1 MRNFYVVGNSEKTE
15 AGYVAEIIQEIVKKN
30 NGICHIGSGYVN
42 RHSIPENIECIIT
55 LGGDGTLLK
64 AAGETASL
72 GIPLIGVNLGHLGF
86 LTSVSYDNDINDI
99 KDMLK
104 KLFECNFTIEDR
116 MMLEGI
122 KSEKYTSEVGASKK
136 FTALNEV
143 VIKKT
148 ETVKFTRCKVYVD
161 GEFLNEYSADGI
173 IIATPTGSTA
183 YNLSAGGPI
192 AGTAGRMIIITP
204 ICPHALS
211 RRSIVLSPESIV
223 EVEMIDREDVV
234 KAALFD
240 GEVKLSLNYAERIY
254 IRESSVKTR
263 LVKLKGASFLDNL
276 RRKMNNSI

>member
-1 MRNFYVVGNSEKTE
+1 MRSFYVIGNDGKLKAKQVS
-15 AGYVAEIIQEIVKKN
+15 EIIKN
-30 NGICHIGSGYVN
+30 LIKESGGKCYTVSGYTKRGN
-42 RHSIPENIECIIT
+42 IPEDVDCIIT

-64 AAGETASL
+64 AAGEVAGL

-86 LTSVSYDNDINDI
+86 LTSVGYDNDINNI
-99 KDMLK
+99 KDMLL
-104 KLFECNFTIEDR
+104 KLFEGRFTIEDR
-116 MMLEGI
+116 MMLEGC
-122 KSEKYTSEVGASKK
+122 KCGPSEERK
-136 FTALNEV
+136 FLALNEV
-143 VIKKT
+143 IITKT

-192 AGTAGRMIIITP
+192 AGLAGRMILITP

-223 EVEMIDREDVV
+223 EVEMTDREDVV

-240 GEVKLSLNYAERIY
+240 GEVKLNLDYSERMY
-254 IRESSVKTR
+254 IKESSVKT
-263 LVKLKGASFLDNL
+263 KLIKLQGTSFLDNL
-276 RRKMNNSI
+276 RNKMNNSI

>member
-1 MRNFYVVGNSEKTE
+1 MRSFYIIGNDGKLKAKQVS
-15 AGYVAEIIQEIVKKN
+15 EIIKN
-30 NGICHIGSGYVN
+30 LIKESGGKCYTVSGYTERGN
-42 RHSIPENIECIIT
+42 IPEDVDCIIT

-64 AAGETASL
+64 AAGEVAGL

-86 LTSVSYDNDINDI
+86 LTSVGYDNDINNI
-99 KDMLK
+99 KDMLL
-104 KLFECNFTIEDR
+104 KLFEGRFTIEDR
-116 MMLEGI
+116 MMLEGC
-122 KSEKYTSEVGASKK
+122 KCGPGEERK
-136 FTALNEV
+136 FLALNEV
-143 VIKKT
+143 IITKT

-192 AGTAGRMIIITP
+192 AGLAGRMILITP

-223 EVEMIDREDVV
+223 EVEMTDREDVV

-240 GEVKLSLNYAERIY
+240 GEVKLNLDYSERMY
-254 IRESSVKTR
+254 IKESSVKT
-263 LVKLKGASFLDNL
+263 KLIKLQGTSFLDNL
-276 RRKMNNSI
+276 RNKMNNSI

>member
-1 MRNFYVVGNSEKTE
+1 MRSFYVIGNNGKLKAKQVS
-15 AGYVAEIIQEIVKKN
+15 EIIKN
-30 NGICHIGSGYVN
+30 LIKESGGKCYTVSGYTKRGN
-42 RHSIPENIECIIT
+42 IPEDVDCIIT

-64 AAGETASL
+64 AAGEVAGL

-86 LTSVSYDNDINDI
+86 LTSVGYDNDINNI
-99 KDMLK
+99 KDMLL
-104 KLFECNFTIEDR
+104 KLFEGRFTIEDR
-116 MMLEGI
+116 MMLEGC
-122 KSEKYTSEVGASKK
+122 KCGPGEERK
-136 FTALNEV
+136 FLALNEV
-143 VIKKT
+143 IITKT

-192 AGTAGRMIIITP
+192 AGLAGRMILITP

-223 EVEMIDREDVV
+223 EVEMTDREDVV

-240 GEVKLSLNYAERIY
+240 GEVKLNLDYSERMY
-254 IRESSVKTR
+254 IKESSVKT
-263 LVKLKGASFLDNL
+263 KLIKLQGTSFLDNL
-276 RRKMNNSI
+276 RNKMNNSI

>member
-1 MRNFYVVGNSEKTE
+1 MRSFYVIGNDGKLKAKQVS
-15 AGYVAEIIQEIVKKN
+15 EIIKN
-30 NGICHIGSGYVN
+30 LIKESGGKCYTVSGYTERGN
-42 RHSIPENIECIIT
+42 IPEDVDCIIT

-64 AAGETASL
+64 AAGEVAGL

-86 LTSVSYDNDINDI
+86 LTSVGYDNDINNI
-99 KDMLK
+99 KDMLL
-104 KLFECNFTIEDR
+104 KLFEGRFTIEDR
-116 MMLEGI
+116 MMLEGC
-122 KSEKYTSEVGASKK
+122 KCGPGEERK
-136 FTALNEV
+136 FLALNEV
-143 VIKKT
+143 IITKT

-192 AGTAGRMIIITP
+192 AGLAGRMILITP

-223 EVEMIDREDVV
+223 EVEMTDREDVV

-240 GEVKLSLNYAERIY
+240 GEVKLNLDYSERMY
-254 IRESSVKTR
+254 IKESSVKT
-263 LVKLKGASFLDNL
+263 KLIKLQGTSFLDNL
-276 RRKMNNSI
+276 RNKMNNSI

>member
-1 MRNFYVVGNSEKTE
+1 MSPFYVIGNNGKLKAKQVS
-15 AGYVAEIIQEIVKKN
+15 EIIKN
-30 NGICHIGSGYVN
+30 LIKESGGKCYTVSGYTKRGN
-42 RHSIPENIECIIT
+42 IPEDVDCIIT

-64 AAGETASL
+64 AAGEVAGL

-86 LTSVSYDNDINDI
+86 LTSVGYDNDINNI
-99 KDMLK
+99 KDMLL
-104 KLFECNFTIEDR
+104 KLFEGRFTIEDR
-116 MMLEGI
+116 MMLEGC
-122 KSEKYTSEVGASKK
+122 KCGPSEERK
-136 FTALNEV
+136 FLALNEV
-143 VIKKT
+143 IITKT

-192 AGTAGRMIIITP
+192 AGLAGRMILITP

-223 EVEMIDREDVV
+223 EVEMTDREDVV

-240 GEVKLSLNYAERIY
+240 GEVKLNLDYSERMY
-254 IRESSVKTR
+254 IKESSVKT
-263 LVKLKGASFLDNL
+263 KLIKLQGTSFLDNL
-276 RRKMNNSI
+276 RNKMNNSI

>member
-1 MRNFYVVGNSEKTE
+1 MRSFYVIGNNGKLKAKQVS
-15 AGYVAEIIQEIVKKN
+15 EIIKN
-30 NGICHIGSGYVN
+30 LIKESGGKCYTVSGYTKRGN
-42 RHSIPENIECIIT
+42 IPEDVDCIIT

-64 AAGETASL
+64 AAGEVAGL

-86 LTSVSYDNDINDI
+86 LTSVGYDNDINNI
-99 KDMLK
+99 KDMLL
-104 KLFECNFTIEDR
+104 KLFEGRFTIEDR
-116 MMLEGI
+116 MMLEGC
-122 KSEKYTSEVGASKK
+122 KCGPSEERK
-136 FTALNEV
+136 FLALNEV
-143 VIKKT
+143 IITKT

-192 AGTAGRMIIITP
+192 AGLAGRMILITP

-223 EVEMIDREDVV
+223 EVEMTDREDVV

-240 GEVKLSLNYAERIY
+240 GEVKLNLDYSERMY
-254 IRESSVKTR
+254 IKESSVKT
-263 LVKLKGASFLDNL
+263 KLIKLQGTSFLDNL
-276 RRKMNNSI
+276 RNKMNNSI

>member
-1 MRNFYVVGNSEKTE
+1 MRSFYVIGNDGKLKAKQVS
-15 AGYVAEIIQEIVKKN
+15 EIIKN
-30 NGICHIGSGYVN
+30 LIKESGGKCYTVSGYTERGN
-42 RHSIPENIECIIT
+42 IPEDVDCIIT

-64 AAGETASL
+64 AAGEVAGL

-86 LTSVSYDNDINDI
+86 LTSVGYDSDINNI
-99 KDMLK
+99 KDMLL
-104 KLFECNFTIEDR
+104 KLFEGRFTIEDR
-116 MMLEGI
+116 MMLEGC
-122 KSEKYTSEVGASKK
+122 KCGPSEERK
-136 FTALNEV
+136 FLALNEV
-143 VIKKT
+143 IITKT

-192 AGTAGRMIIITP
+192 AGLAGRMILITP

-223 EVEMIDREDVV
+223 EVEMTDREDVV

-240 GEVKLSLNYAERIY
+240 GEVKLNLDYSERMY
-254 IRESSVKTR
+254 IKESSVKT
-263 LVKLKGASFLDNL
+263 KLIKLQGTSFLDNL
-276 RRKMNNSI
+276 RNKMNNSI

>member
-1 MRNFYVVGNSEKTE
+1 MRSFYVIGNDGKLKAKQVS
-15 AGYVAEIIQEIVKKN
+15 EIIKN
-30 NGICHIGSGYVN
+30 LIKESGGKCYTVSGYTERGN
-42 RHSIPENIECIIT
+42 IPEDVDCIIT

-64 AAGETASL
+64 AAGEVAGL

-86 LTSVSYDNDINDI
+86 LTSVGYDNDINNI
-99 KDMLK
+99 KDMLL
-104 KLFECNFTIEDR
+104 KLFEGRFTIEDR
-116 MMLEGI
+116 MMLEGC
-122 KSEKYTSEVGASKK
+122 KCGPSEERK
-136 FTALNEV
+136 FLALNEV
-143 VIKKT
+143 IITKT

-192 AGTAGRMIIITP
+192 AGLAGRMILITP

-223 EVEMIDREDVV
+223 EVEMTDREDVV

-240 GEVKLSLNYAERIY
+240 GEVKLNLDYSERMY
-254 IRESSVKTR
+254 IKESSVKT
-263 LVKLKGASFLDNL
+263 KLIKLQGTSFLDNL
-276 RRKMNNSI
+276 RNKMNNSI

>member
-1 MRNFYVVGNSEKTE
+1 MRSFYVIGNDGKLKAKQVS
-15 AGYVAEIIQEIVKKN
+15 EIIKSLIKESGGKCYTV
-30 NGICHIGSGYVN
+30 SGYTERGN
-42 RHSIPENIECIIT
+42 IPEDVDCIIT

-64 AAGETASL
+64 AAGEVAGL

-86 LTSVSYDNDINDI
+86 LTSVGYDNDINNI
-99 KDMLK
+99 KDMLL
-104 KLFECNFTIEDR
+104 KLFEGRFTIEDR
-116 MMLEGI
+116 MMLEGC
-122 KSEKYTSEVGASKK
+122 KCGPGEERK
-136 FTALNEV
+136 FLALNEV
-143 VIKKT
+143 IITKT

-192 AGTAGRMIIITP
+192 AGLAGRMILITP

-223 EVEMIDREDVV
+223 EVEMTDREDVV

-240 GEVKLSLNYAERIY
+240 GEVKLNLDYSERMY
-254 IRESSVKTR
+254 IKESSVKT
-263 LVKLKGASFLDNL
+263 KLIKLQGTSFLDNL
-276 RRKMNNSI
+276 RNKMNNSI

>member
-1 MRNFYVVGNSEKTE
+1 MRSFYVIGNNGKLKAKQVS
-15 AGYVAEIIQEIVKKN
+15 EIIKN
-30 NGICHIGSGYVN
+30 LIKESGGKCYTVSGYTERGN
-42 RHSIPENIECIIT
+42 IPEDVDCIIT

-64 AAGETASL
+64 AAGEVAGL

-86 LTSVSYDNDINDI
+86 LTSVGYDNDINNI
-99 KDMLK
+99 KDMLL
-104 KLFECNFTIEDR
+104 KLFEGRFTIEDR
-116 MMLEGI
+116 MMLEGC
-122 KSEKYTSEVGASKK
+122 KCGPGEERK
-136 FTALNEV
+136 FLALNEV
-143 VIKKT
+143 IITKT

-192 AGTAGRMIIITP
+192 AGLAGRMILITP

-223 EVEMIDREDVV
+223 EVEMTDREDVV

-240 GEVKLSLNYAERIY
+240 GEVKLNLDYSERMY
-254 IRESSVKTR
+254 IKESSVKT
-263 LVKLKGASFLDNL
+263 KLIKLQGTSFLDNL
-276 RRKMNNSI
+276 RNKMNNSI